1 MRYWVSIYNLG
12 RPSATIITDRGVV
25 YNHWLQRERCT
36 NKQPRVDAITW
47 QRTCVQFFLFGRL
60 AHIFTSQRRNSCRFP
75 TFFVCQVT
83 RFHLLRHKI
92 KKEKKTH
99 SLIYAEHF
107 FTFYLNSC
115 SLSTTTSERKSQ
127 LVLLLLLFYYSRRC
141 NKPKR
146 RNKKKWIIF
155 VFERPRSV
163 LASSKIR
170 RYTLC
175 VTNYILLHAVCR
187 CVWRLFNLWV
197 KKEKI

>member
-107 FTFYLNSC
+107 FTFYFNSC
-115 SLSTTTSERKSQ
+115 SLSTTNFRTKKSTRITT
-127 LVLLLLLFYYSRRC
+127 VTILLFS
-141 NKPKR
+141 
-146 RNKKKWIIF
+146 
-155 VFERPRSV
+155 
-163 LASSKIR
+163 
-170 RYTLC
+170 
-175 VTNYILLHAVCR
+175 AVQQT
-187 CVWRLFNLWV
+187 
-197 KKEKI
+197 KKEKQKKMNNFCFWETPERVGFIKDS

>member
-1 MRYWVSIYNLG
+1 MSVARIS
-12 RPSATIITDRGVV
+12 SRGSMLSHGNAHAFNFS
-25 YNHWLQRERCT
+25 YF
-36 NKQPRVDAITW
+36 VD
-47 QRTCVQFFLFGRL
+47 L
-60 AHIFTSQRRNSCRFP
+60 P
-75 TFFVCQVT
+75 TF
-83 RFHLLRHKI
+83 LLPKDGILVGFQHFLSVKLPVFICCGI
-92 KKEKKTH
+92 KLKRKKKTH

-107 FTFYLNSC
+107 FTFYFNSC

>member
-1 MRYWVSIYNLG
+1 MLSHGNAHAFNFSYL
-12 RPSATIITDRGVV
+12 
-25 YNHWLQRERCT
+25 
-36 NKQPRVDAITW
+36 VD
-47 QRTCVQFFLFGRL
+47 L
-60 AHIFTSQRRNSCRFP
+60 P
-75 TFFVCQVT
+75 TFLLPKDGILVGFQHFLSVKLPVFICCGIKLKRKKKLT
-83 RFHLLRHKI
+83 HLFMQNIFLPSISIHALFRQQ
-92 KKEKKTH
+92 
-99 SLIYAEHF
+99 
-107 FTFYLNSC
+107 
-115 SLSTTTSERKSQ
+115 TSERKSQ

>member
-1 MRYWVSIYNLG
+1 MPFTFYRIHFRSYIRVYPVMRYWVSIYNLG
-12 RPSATIITDRGVV
+12 RPSATIITNRGVV

-107 FTFYLNSC
+107 FY
-115 SLSTTTSERKSQ
+115 
-127 LVLLLLLFYYSRRC
+127 LLFQFMLSFDNKLPNEKVNSYYYC
-141 NKPKR
+141 YYFTILGGATNQKGET
-146 RNKKKWIIF
+146 KKN
-155 VFERPRSV
+155 E
-163 LASSKIR
+163 
-170 RYTLC
+170 
-175 VTNYILLHAVCR
+175 
-187 CVWRLFNLWV
+187 
-197 KKEKI
+197 

>member
-75 TFFVCQVT
+75 TFFVCQFT

-92 KKEKKTH
+92 KKEKKLTH
-99 SLIYAEHF
+99 LFMQNIFLPSISIHALF
-107 FTFYLNSC
+107 RQQ
-115 SLSTTTSERKSQ
+115 TSERKSQ

>member
-107 FTFYLNSC
+107 FY
-115 SLSTTTSERKSQ
+115 
-127 LVLLLLLFYYSRRC
+127 LLFQFMLSFDNNFRT
-141 NKPKR
+141 
-146 RNKKKWIIF
+146 KKSTRI
-155 VFERPRSV
+155 
-163 LASSKIR
+163 
-170 RYTLC
+170 TT
-175 VTNYILLHAVCR
+175 VTILLFSAVQQT
-187 CVWRLFNLWV
+187 
-197 KKEKI
+197 KKEKQKKMNNFCFWETPERVGFIKDS